1 MVARI
6 RGQRRRASRRL
17 PTQLRL
23 KLTTKMGPITLFDK
37 SFLQSL
43 SLDEAVWFDAF
54 YMSVVCPIFY
64 VETLADLAKV
74 ATNRTADAAVRI
86 IAQKTP
92 ELSGGPCAFHA
103 ELAVHNLLGN
113 DVPMDGRIPRGG
125 GRYVTGGGRTGVVYD
140 ESPEMKAFARWQ
152 DEQFSEVERLFAA
165 GWRTTLGNA
174 DLNVIARQF
183 RSLGVDGKRCTSLEQ
198 ASSMAQNIVAASS
211 EPFKQLDM
219 AVRFFDVPREH
230 HRKVVARWEARGQP
244 ALSTFAPYAAYVLT
258 IEMFFHI
265 SVAAKLISSGRPS
278 NRTDIAYLFYLP
290 FCMMFVSNDKLH
302 RRTASLFLRPDQQFV
317 WGPDLKSDLGRLN
330 AHYLTLPEAERNLGV
345 TRIAK
350 HPPTDAEYL
359 TTTLW
364 RRWMSDKMFSERSKT
379 GAADPGRAHK
389 LVEEFRA
396 FTEGETLSPEQFPK
410 TDDEVEAMTIK
421 RRLRRRKGAWY
432 LLPKD
437 LPSPTPE

>member
-1 MVARI
+1 
-6 RGQRRRASRRL
+6 
-17 PTQLRL
+17 
-23 KLTTKMGPITLFDK
+23 
-37 SFLQSL
+37 
-43 SLDEAVWFDAF
+43 
-54 YMSVVCPIFY
+54 
-64 VETLADLAKV
+64 
-74 ATNRTADAAVRI
+74 
-86 IAQKTP
+86 
-92 ELSGGPCAFHA
+92 
-103 ELAVHNLLGN
+103 
-113 DVPMDGRIPRGG
+113 MDGRIPRGG

-152 DEQFSEVERLFAA
+152 SEHFSEVERLFAA
-165 GWRTTLGNA
+165 GWRTTLEDA

-198 ASSMAQNIVAASS
+198 ARSIAQNIVAASS
-211 EPFKQLDM
+211 EAFKQLEM

-230 HRKVVARWEARGQP
+230 HRTVIERWKGRGQP

-258 IEMFFHI
+258 VEMFFHI
-265 SVAAKLISSGRPS
+265 SVAANLISAERPS

-317 WGPDLKSDLGRLN
+317 WGPHLKSDLSRLN

-345 TRIAK
+345 MRIAR

-364 RRWMSDKMFSERSKT
+364 RRWMSDKMFSERNNA
-379 GAADPGRAHK
+379 GAAGSGSSRK
-389 LVEEFRA
+389 LVEEIRA
-396 FTEGETLSPEQFPK
+396 FTEGETLSPAQFPK
-410 TDDEVEAMTIK
+410 TADQVEAMTIK
-421 RRLRRRKGAWY
+421 RALRRRKGAWY